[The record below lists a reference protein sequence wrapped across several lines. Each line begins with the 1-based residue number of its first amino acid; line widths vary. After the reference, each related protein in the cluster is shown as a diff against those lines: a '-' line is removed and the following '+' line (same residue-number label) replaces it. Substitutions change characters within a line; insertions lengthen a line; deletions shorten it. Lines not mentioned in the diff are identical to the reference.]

1 MNAPDTRR
9 AKKKMSTASFSNQRM
24 KPQALLF
31 WDYVS
36 QQSKMSEA
44 ERLTNI
50 RHGLSAELPVNMCA
64 AFDLDLSEAAT
75 ILQASKSTLEQHA
88 RKSVPLSLGASER
101 LDRVA
106 QVAGLALEVLEGPNE
121 AAKWLTRPHPA
132 LVNEI
137 PIFLCDTEIG
147 ARQIRR
153 ILSGIEWGNVA

>member
-1 MNAPDTRR
+1 MSATDTQRTHKKLSIDASSSLSKKSR
-9 AKKKMSTASFSNQRM
+9 AIR
-24 KPQALLF
+24 F

-36 QQSKMSEA
+36 QQSNMSEA
-44 ERLTNI
+44 ERLASI

-75 ILQASKSTLEQHA
+75 ILQTSKSTLEQHA
-88 RKSVPLSLGASER
+88 RKSVALCLGVSER